1 MGIRVLTSSMSHR
14 RTACA
19 RAWLEAR
26 EPAEEIL
33 IIGATL
39 DAANELAREVALT
52 KGAAFGRHR
61 LSLTQLAARRWL
73 RRRSR
78 HAASFPSAGWAHKP
92 WRLVWYMRSLPTAHL
107 ADTPAATLRGAD
119 SGDFAAVEMT
129 TFQVVARCVMK
140 SLDLAFTFFR
150 PVDRA
155 SRSIVGFLW
164 VCCQTALNY
173 WAHGF
178 NEQIFGADEQVRGP
192 GPSD

>member
-1 MGIRVLTSSMSHR
+1 MSHR

-129 TFQVVARCVMK
+129 TFQVVARRVMK
-140 SLDLAFTFFR
+140 SVDLASLR
-150 PVDRA
+150 R
-155 SRSIVGFLW
+155 FL
-164 VCCQTALNY
+164 
-173 WAHGF
+173 
-178 NEQIFGADEQVRGP
+178 P
-192 GPSD
+192 